1 MKYKKMG
8 ATGLSLSKLSLGT
21 WTTTGGSLD
30 NNLAKNIILRA
41 YDAGVNFFDSAEVY
55 SSGEAERVLGEVLS
69 ELPREKL
76 VISSKVFWGGDGP
89 NDVGLSRKRV
99 MEACNGA
106 LKRMKLDYLDLYY
119 CHRHDP
125 DTPIEETIRAMN
137 VLINQGKVLYW
148 GTSEWTAAQL
158 EEAFFVADRFGL
170 VPPSVEQPEYN
181 LFRRARVEDE
191 LDSLIKSRG
200 LGTTTWSPLAS
211 GVLTGKYND
220 GIPAGSRLASAETAW
235 LAELV
240 LNEKRIEATRALMT
254 IADEVGC
261 SVAQLSI
268 AWATKHENVTS
279 VILGATSIEQL
290 DENLQVLDL
299 AEKLD
304 DEIMGQIA
312 DIVRPF

>member
-1 MKYKKMG
+1 MEYKKMG

-30 NNLAKNIILRA
+30 NKKAREIILHA
-41 YDAGVNFFDSAEVY
+41 YEAGVNFFDSAEVY
-55 SSGEAERVLGEVLS
+55 SSGAAETVLGDVLQ

-125 DTPIEETIRAMN
+125 NTPVEETVRAMN

-148 GTSEWTAAQL
+148 GTSEWTAPQL
-158 EEAFFVADRFGL
+158 EEAFSVADRLGL

-181 LFRRARVEDE
+181 LFHLR
-191 LDSLIKSRG
+191 
-200 LGTTTWSPLAS
+200 
-211 GVLTGKYND
+211 
-220 GIPAGSRLASAETAW
+220 
-235 LAELV
+235 
-240 LNEKRIEATRALMT
+240 
-254 IADEVGC
+254 
-261 SVAQLSI
+261 
-268 AWATKHENVTS
+268 
-279 VILGATSIEQL
+279 
-290 DENLQVLDL
+290 
-299 AEKLD
+299 
-304 DEIMGQIA
+304 
-312 DIVRPF
+312 